1 MKAHGRRISRERMV
15 QVVIY
20 MRPALLD
27 AASQA
32 AETAEQSRSEWIV
45 DAIQRK
51 LDSPLQ
57 RNDDD

>member
-51 LDSPLQ
+51 LDSPPQ